1 MPSYETLIPRHML
14 RAHPYE
20 ITSQFR
26 CNNGRCISKSYVC
39 NNRDDCYD
47 GSDES
52 IILCYGT
59 RQTTTT
65 TTFRPSTTTVR
76 PTDRTSSLLFPSVS
90 GAQKP
95 PSVVGQKNPITQK
108 VFSCDAQSQFLC
120 LSGEC
125 IDRNR
130 ICDGRGDCLDASDEA
145 ESICGAPLTVKCQAN
160 QFQCATG
167 GQCIHLGYKCDGT
180 RHCNDGSDESAATCG
195 GVMRPL
201 DKPNNVNTGTTN
213 NNNNNNNNNNAG
225 NSGSYQQ
232 SKMQPCRV
240 PPQPSNG
247 RWRLHRS
254 LCQSG
259 RECNAPPSISS
270 MEPGSYLVYN
280 CDTGFRLLGNRDV
293 LCGPEGKW
301 VNIPTCERK
310 SPINEHEFF
319 LFAILYNFI
328 KNVAN
333 RDQVSGVEHVVDRG
347 ALRLEQRGSV
357 VRHLGPRHH
366 RSHSQVPRGLRQG
379 GDVRADL
386 QGRALPRRRHLDAQS
401 NHLREKA
408 EEGEAGAGGR
418 HDYRG
423 LACR

>member
-1 MPSYETLIPRHML
+1 MGLVVTRIVAIVDDSEPEPSKEKSEEEDDVES
-14 RAHPYE
+14 RATRCL
-20 ITSQFR
+20 TSQFR

-76 PTDRTSSLLFPSVS
+76 STDRTSSLLFPSMS

-108 VFSCDAQSQFLC
+108 VFSCDAQSEFLC

-145 ESICGAPLTVKCQAN
+145 ASICGAPLAVKCQAN

-167 GQCIHLGYKCDGT
+167 GQCVHLGYKCDGT

-195 GVMRPL
+195 GSNNNGNNVMRPL
-201 DKPNNVNTGTTN
+201 EKPNNNVNTGTN
-213 NNNNNNNNNNAG
+213 NNNNNNNNGG

-259 RECNAPPSISS
+259 RECNAPASISS

-301 VNIPTCERK
+301 VSIPTCEQ
-310 SPINEHEFF
+310 
-319 LFAILYNFI
+319 I
-328 KNVAN
+328 KCPALSTSSTEALCVWNNVA
-333 RDQVSGVEHVVDRG
+333 VSCDISAPVTTVATLKCREGFVKEVTY
-347 ALRLEQRGSV
+347 E
-357 VRHLGPRHH
+357 PTYK
-366 RSHSQVPRGLRQG
+366 
-379 GDVRADL
+379 DVRCLADGTWTPNPITCVKKPKKVKL
-386 QGRALPRRRHLDAQS
+386 VL
-401 NHLREKA
+401 
-408 EEGEAGAGGR
+408 EGDMIIE
-418 HDYRG
+418 D
-423 LACR
+423 